1 MALNR
6 ELLRLEGITRSPI
19 ISYYSET
26 IQGLTSIRSL
36 KAQESFIERENHFY
50 SENLKNNLCL
60 TAAGE
65 WFIIRLDFASLL
77 TFTMPCLA
85 LNLLFKNLIPPG
97 ISGLILTYCFS
108 LERFMFN
115 TFFYLTKTESS
126 LVSFERCFAYTSLP
140 TERILDSEP
149 ALHNAIKNW
158 PTAGEIILKDF
169 TARYQKGLD
178 PVLNSLNCIIHPGE
192 KIGLVGRTGCGKSSF
207 ILSLLRILE
216 ADSGYITIDD
226 IDISYV
232 GLHDLRAKIT
242 LIPQDSYLFEGT
254 LRENLD
260 PLGKHSE
267 EEIKQAM
274 EDTSLMKTFE
284 YKGGLGFKV
293 SENGDNVSAGEKQ
306 LISIARALLKKSKI
320 VLLDEAT
327 SSIDVVTE
335 SVIEKAMKEQ
345 FSNCTVITIAHRLNT
360 VISSDRIMVLDKGH
374 IAEFKSPKELL
385 LDHNSLFYHLW
396 KEAYHPPS
404 EKELRK
410 SS

>member
-1 MALNR
+1 M
-6 ELLRLEGITRSPI
+6 G
-19 ISYYSET
+19 
-26 IQGLTSIRSL
+26 
-36 KAQESFIERENHFY
+36 
-50 SENLKNNLCL
+50 
-60 TAAGE
+60 
-65 WFIIRLDFASLL
+65 
-77 TFTMPCLA
+77 
-85 LNLLFKNLIPPG
+85 
-97 ISGLILTYCFS
+97 
-108 LERFMFN
+108 
-115 TFFYLTKTESS
+115 
-126 LVSFERCFAYTSLP
+126 
-140 TERILDSEP
+140 
-149 ALHNAIKNW
+149 
-158 PTAGEIILKDF
+158 
-169 TARYQKGLD
+169 
-178 PVLNSLNCIIHPGE
+178 
-192 KIGLVGRTGCGKSSF
+192 
-207 ILSLLRILE
+207 
-216 ADSGYITIDD
+216 
-226 IDISYV
+226 
-232 GLHDLRAKIT
+232 
-242 LIPQDSYLFEGT
+242 FEGT